1 MKRVLVVEDNK
12 ANMHLF
18 RFLLEKHGFE
28 VIEAW
33 NGIEGVESAI
43 REKPD
48 LILLDIQLPDI
59 NGLEVLKRIRASEAD
74 GSLPIIALTSYAMVG
89 DREKLL
95 TAGFNSYMAKPIDV
109 KTFIVEIEKYS

>member
-18 RFLLEKHGFE
+18 RFLLEKRGFE

-33 NGIEGVESAI
+33 NGAEGVESAI
-43 REKPD
+43 REKPN
-48 LILLDIQLPDI
+48 LVLLDIQLPDI
-59 NGLEVLKRIRASEAD
+59 SGLEVMKRIRASEAE
-74 GSLPIIALTSYAMVG
+74 GNIPIIALTSYAMVG

-95 TAGFNSYMAKPIDV
+95 TAGFNGYMAKPIDV
-109 KTFIVEIEKYS
+109 KAFIVEIEKYP